1 MKVKEN
7 KDMVKLK
14 GTTYKMNDTW
24 VLEGAFKAKNKS
36 QFSFREWENWVKPV
50 KRLCCKVKQLGKSTG
65 RRK

>member
-24 VLEGAFKAKNKS
+24 DLEGAFRVKNKS
-36 QFSFREWENWVKPV
+36 
-50 KRLCCKVKQLGKSTG
+50 
-65 RRK
+65 